1 MADQNDP
8 VVVTAPAVP
17 AEVVPATTA
26 PEAASA
32 TVIATAE
39 APAPQFDKVGHP
51 AIDLAIDF
59 VSGLG
64 IKADDPA
71 YLAAKD
77 GDFDLLKVKLATM
90 GDKARGWE
98 QVLAV
103 AEKGYGE
110 MSDKAQADAD
120 AKTTLIHEVAGGE
133 EVWAEIR
140 DWAKANADDSEK
152 KDLNAML
159 NAGGLHAKAAVMYLK
174 GLYAGS
180 PDTSQ
185 PPSPAVKQTAGS
197 SPAQGSQALSP
208 AEYKAA
214 INELSRKL
222 GPRIDDSPEY
232 AQLKARRAAWRG

>member
-1 MADQNDP
+1 MEIQNEPAAP
-8 VVVTAPAVP
+8 VETP
-17 AEVVPATTA
+17 VVPAQVEAVAAEAQA
-26 PEAASA
+26 PE
-32 TVIATAE
+32 TVTQPAAE
-39 APAPQFDKVGHP
+39 AAPQFEKVGHP

-64 IKADDPA
+64 IKPDDPA

-77 GDFDLLKVKLATM
+77 GDFDLLRVKLATM

-110 MSDKAQADAD
+110 LAEKAQASAA
-120 AKTTLIHEVAGGE
+120 AKNALIYEVAGGE
-133 EVWAEIR
+133 EAWGELR

-159 NAGGLHAKAAVMYLK
+159 NAGGLQAKAAVMYLRN
-174 GLYAGS
+174 LYSGA

-185 PPSPAVKQTAGS
+185 PPAAAVKKDAGS

-214 INELSRKL
+214 ITELSRKL

-232 AQLKARRAAWRG
+232 AVLKARRAAWRG